1 MAQPKP
7 HRHETQPRSRL
18 LIADDDPSVRS
29 MLTLLLERDFELVG
43 TATDARE
50 AIELAATSLPDAALI
65 DVEMPEGGGPAAV
78 RGIVGVSPATAMV
91 ALSSD
96 ESHAGV
102 LEMIEAGATSY
113 RRKGGPPELLIET
126 LHRSIAAHSWVS
138 PSSHEE
144 PEDDA

>member
-1 MAQPKP
+1 MDQPKP

-43 TATDARE
+43 VAADARE
-50 AIELAATSLPDAALI
+50 AIELSATSLPDAALI

-78 RGIVGVSPATAMV
+78 RGIRGISPGTAMV

-96 ESHAGV
+96 ESQAGV

-126 LHRSIAAHSWVS
+126 LHRSIAAHSWLAVES
-138 PSSHEE
+138 RG
-144 PEDDA
+144 A